1 MIRRAVIT
9 FDEAGDR
16 VMGSFVDHLPLVVKF
31 APSNSSEPV
40 EVGSNAVIT
49 GGTVYARDLP
59 ESPDVLA
66 TDRAR
71 IRGHDY
77 EIEGEIGS
85 WQRATGWGIQF
96 GVKRVRG

>member
-1 MIRRAVIT
+1 MIRRAEIT
-9 FDEAGDR
+9 KDEAGDR
-16 VMGSFVDHLPLVVKF
+16 VVGSFADHLPMAVKF
-31 APSNSSEPV
+31 APSNSTEPV

-49 GGTVYARDLP
+49 GGTVYARDLSAP
-59 ESPDVLA
+59 PDVVA

-71 IRGHDY
+71 IRGIDY

-96 GVKRVRG
+96 GVKRVKG